1 MEQIDINKIEN
12 LSTGLDFNQMR
23 AEAFVDVTKKL
34 SHPPVAIS
42 IGTHEYRGES
52 IPNAFG
58 TFGNFTCIVG
68 ASKAR
73 KSFFKSLTVAAYIGG
88 NTNSFAP
95 DFRSHRK
102 GEGFVLDF
110 DTEQSAYHS
119 QRVFKRV
126 CDMVGG
132 NAEFYK
138 PFSLRKYT
146 FRERLDFIEW
156 CILESDFKSNIGLV
170 SIDGFA
176 DLVSDVNDL
185 AQCNE
190 LVQKLLSWTD
200 ISQCHLTGILHTNFG
215 STKATGHLG
224 SAVMKKAETVCVLEY
239 GQDAT
244 SVKFAYTRGF
254 PVDDFQFS
262 IGGDGLPRT
271 NEIKGLSY

>member
-1 MEQIDINKIEN
+1 MEQINLDNLEN
-12 LSTGLDFNQMR
+12 LSDGIDFNKMKLD
-23 AEAFVDVTKKL
+23 AFVDVNEKL
-34 SHPPVAIS
+34 LHPPVAVS
-42 IGTHEYRGES
+42 IGSHEYKGDS

-58 TFGNFTCIVG
+58 TYGNFSCIVG

-73 KSFFKSLTVAAYIGG
+73 KSFLKSLVMAAYIGG
-88 NTNSFAP
+88 KTNTYAP
-95 DFRSHRK
+95 DFRSHRV

-126 CDMVGG
+126 CDLVGG
-132 NAEFYK
+132 NANFYK

-146 FRERLDFIEW
+146 FRERLEFIEW
-156 CILESDFKSNIGLV
+156 CIMESEFKSNIGLV

-185 AQCNE
+185 TQCNE
-190 LVQKLLSWTD
+190 MVQRLMSWTD
-200 ISQCHLTGILHTNFG
+200 VSQCHLTGILHTNFG
-215 STKATGHLG
+215 SNRPTGHLG

-239 GQDAT
+239 GQEAT

-254 PVDDFQFS
+254 PIDDFEFS

-271 NEIKGLSY
+271 NELTQSLY